1 MSSESRNKNI
11 KTQIRSAGKS
21 LNQSDDLLT
30 ESDLSKMSSVDQ
42 SASRMRNFQKLKI
55 SNSSNDVICVLRNY
69 STFGQVV
76 LKPFGCISWKQ
87 NPETKVTDWIVDF
100 VSRNSAG
107 KLPKLKKNQWIITVF
122 IEITYCTKKNWSQGK
137 KENLQKGGE
146 IKEKNLFCAIQYCET
161 FCCEVYIAEDDLK
174 IGLRSSI
181 YG

>member
-1 MSSESRNKNI
+1 MTSWPSPTSRRWVQLTNQRLGWEIFKNW
-11 KTQIRSAGKS
+11 KYQT
-21 LNQSDDLLT
+21 LP
-30 ESDLSKMSSVDQ
+30 
-42 SASRMRNFQKLKI
+42 
-55 SNSSNDVICVLRNY
+55 NSSNDVICVLRNY

-76 LKPFGCISWKQ
+76 LKPLGCISWKQ
-87 NPETKVTDWIVDF
+87 NPETRGLNF

-107 KLPKLKKNQWIITVF
+107 KLPQTKKILWIITVF

-161 FCCEVYIAEDDLK
+161 FCCEVYIAENDLK